1 MITKEVELRKGG
13 GIEEF
18 ELRSN
23 KNKCVIFMSLNRRKT
38 ENASQFAARE
48 QKFVLE
54 ILKIVKISISA
65 SIFRVF

>member
-13 GIEEF
+13 RIEEF

-23 KNKCVIFMSLNRRKT
+23 KKKCVIFMSLNRRKT
-38 ENASQFAARE
+38 ENASQFIARE

-54 ILKIVKISISA
+54 ILKIVKISISD
-65 SIFRVF
+65 STFRVF